1 MCDWQ
6 RVPLIATVTVG
17 AAYLPATQSSQA
29 VLTPDE
35 ALYFPAPQLVQSA
48 APANEYVPAGQPR
61 QVSTAVAP
69 SVVENLPAMQSL
81 HVEAPAVVEYLP
93 DGQSVH
99 IDAPAIA

>member
-17 AAYLPATQSSQA
+17 AAYL
-29 VLTPDE
+29 
-35 ALYFPAPQLVQSA
+35 
-48 APANEYVPAGQPR
+48 PAGQPR